1 MVESSHL
8 LRDLDILTANG
19 KIPGLL
25 CNMQFFVVVTS
36 LSARMEFMNETS
48 FVACSNKYN
57 KKIITICN
65 NQLLL
70 KLKKQ
75 ELKKNPGK
83 LLPISRNFF
92 SGGWQVWKHGQR
104 RERHLSNCANE
115 EWPRYRTKVQS
126 SKFEVW
132 RWN

>member
-8 LRDLDILTANG
+8 LRDFDILTANG

-25 CNMQFFVVVTS
+25 CNMQFVVVTF

-57 KKIITICN
+57 QKIITICN

-70 KLKKQ
+70 K
-75 ELKKNPGK
+75 
-83 LLPISRNFF
+83 
-92 SGGWQVWKHGQR
+92 
-104 RERHLSNCANE
+104 
-115 EWPRYRTKVQS
+115 
-126 SKFEVW
+126 
-132 RWN
+132 